1 MELSRNLSLL
11 VSNRPESEE
20 YIDVKKYRKK
30 GRDVTRKRRILTSL
44 AEKDGYVVSKKA
56 CYFPV
61 KLYNAFVCSTLV
73 GYQLDRIGFIHFFFF
88 YQSTTYLW
96 SSLIMPFLG
105 VWNLN
110 ADDFF
115 LVFNILLLRSLFAEI
130 MRKIHKRINRPQ
142 IVYRKRP
149 KHLKTILTE
158 MTKPFTKMRAD
169 VN

>member
-88 YQSTTYLW
+88 LSFDHIP
-96 SSLIMPFLG
+96 LI
-105 VWNLN
+105 
-110 ADDFF
+110 
-115 LVFNILLLRSLFAEI
+115 ILDHALSWCLES
-130 MRKIHKRINRPQ
+130 
-142 IVYRKRP
+142 
-149 KHLKTILTE
+149 
-158 MTKPFTKMRAD
+158 
-169 VN
+169 